1 MEYVKRESI
10 VIAWVKKKKFSPIVM
25 REFKSLYYK
34 RWVTFTM
41 KCYNALLNVYS
52 Y

>member
-1 MEYVKRESI
+1 MNSSEKEGTFANKILFTYI
-10 VIAWVKKKKFSPIVM
+10 GCVM